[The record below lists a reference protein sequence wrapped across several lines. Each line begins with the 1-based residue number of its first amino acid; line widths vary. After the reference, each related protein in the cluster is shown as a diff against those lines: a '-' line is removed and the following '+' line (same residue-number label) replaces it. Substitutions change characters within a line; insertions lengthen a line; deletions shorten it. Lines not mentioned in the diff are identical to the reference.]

1 MWKEHCAETGEALS
15 ASGGSGA
22 GLGETD
28 ASIRSTQM
36 KILHKNGF
44 TADER
49 RECAGTIRKNTITSI
64 QQLIIGCQELQ
75 YMFEKNFEAKA
86 KAVMDISDANSVSST
101 HIDYIED
108 LWKVVKRARTQ
119 DFAAALPDV
128 ANQRLRDFLR
138 IQRPS
143 KRL

>member
-75 YMFEKNFEAKA
+75 YMFEKNFEK
-86 KAVMDISDANSVSST
+86 DIEKERKNESMFKKLKELKT
-101 HIDYIED
+101 
-108 LWKVVKRARTQ
+108 
-119 DFAAALPDV
+119 
-128 ANQRLRDFLR
+128 FLKN
-138 IQRPS
+138 I
-143 KRL
+143 LIGYL